1 MQTSRTMRI
10 LAGIAIVF
18 GALTVF
24 SGGRAL
30 FGSEEARASVGNAVD
45 FVLWFNFSAGFFYVL
60 AGAGLWRGQRWAI
73 WAALALAVSTA
84 LVALAFALHVMGGGA
99 FEMRTVGV
107 MALRLSFWMVVA
119 LVVFRTLGLSK
130 VSHCEGTIAQNP

>member
-1 MQTSRTMRI
+1 MRTSRALRI

-18 GALTVF
+18 GALTVL

-60 AGAGLWRGQRWAI
+60 AGAGLWLGQRWAV
-73 WAALALAVSTA
+73 WAALALAGSTA
-84 LVALAFALHVMGGGA
+84 LVALALGFHVMGGGA
-99 FEMRTVGV
+99 FEMRTVGA
-107 MALRLSFWMVVA
+107 MALRLSLWMALALVA
-119 LVVFRTLGLSK
+119 LRSLNEGKVF
-130 VSHCEGTIAQNP
+130 HPA

>member
-1 MQTSRTMRI
+1 MKTSRALRI

-60 AGAGLWRGQRWAI
+60 AGAGLWLGQRWAV
-73 WAALALAVSTA
+73 WAALALAGSTA
-84 LVALAFALHVMGGGA
+84 LVALALGFHVMGGSA
-99 FEMRTVGV
+99 YEMRTVGA
-107 MALRLSFWMVVA
+107 MALRLSFWMALALVA
-119 LVVFRTLGLSK
+119 LRSLNEGKVF
-130 VSHCEGTIAQNP
+130 HPA